1 MSKLLQERWMRLA
14 FAPNSTTVRIDE
26 ADEAHK
32 NSKIYDDCWDG
43 YVKVA
48 GKERGEDGSCEKQT
62 ESDEALQETENNLW
76 DNIRKAQ
83 EKPKSQRNHPNSKE
97 YQSAKKAAVKIN
109 NESDETLEETDENA
123 FMAKLAYA
131 AADGEEQVIIGD
143 KEYDVD
149 IDPDVAEEITGE
161 EIVEETIG
169 RWYRTINE
177 SGFDKE
183 KKDKMKCNSPR
194 RLRDGE
200 PGKGEKSKVV
210 KACDPGSDKEAIVKF
225 GDPDMPVQ
233 SHHSDNKSSFRA
245 RHKCDDKTMDKDWNK
260 AGYWSCKEW

>member
-1 MSKLLQERWMRLA
+1 MRLA

-48 GKERGEDGSCEKQT
+48 GKERGEPGSCEKQT

-76 DNIRKAQ
+76 NNIRKAQ
-83 EKPKSQRNHPNSKE
+83 KKPKSQRNHPNSKE
-97 YQSAKKAAVKIN
+97 YQSAKKAAEKIN
-109 NESDETLEETDENA
+109 KEGDESLEETDENP
-123 FMAKLAYA
+123 FMAKIAHA
-131 AADGEEQVIIGD
+131 AVDGEDTVIIGD
-143 KEYDVD
+143 KEYDVEM
-149 IDPDVAEEITGE
+149 DPETAEEITGE
-161 EIVEETIG
+161 KIEEAIAN
-169 RWYRTINE
+169 WYRMINE
-177 SGFDKE
+177 DGFDKE

-200 PGKGEKSKVV
+200 PGHGKKSKVV

-233 SHHSDNKSSFRA
+233 SHHKDNKASFRA

-260 AGYWSCKEW
+260 AGYWACKDW

>member
-48 GKERGEDGSCEKQT
+48 GKERGEDGSCERQT

-97 YQSAKKAAVKIN
+97 YQSAKKAAKEIN
-109 NESDETLEETDENA
+109 NESDETLEETDEN
-123 FMAKLAYA
+123 LAYKIA
-131 AADGEEQVIIGD
+131 KEVIA
-143 KEYDVD
+143 
-149 IDPDVAEEITGE
+149 DPDVEEVEVDGEVFPVEMTPSSAEEITGE
-161 EIVEETIG
+161 KIQEAIAN
-169 RWYRTINE
+169 WYQMINE
-177 SGFDKE
+177 NGFDKE

-194 RLRDGE
+194 RLRSGE
-200 PGKGEKSKVV
+200 PGHGDKSKVV
-210 KACDPGSDKEAIVKF
+210 KACDPGSDDEKIVKF

-233 SHHSDNKSSFRA
+233 SHHADNKASFRA
-245 RHKCDDKTMDKDWNK
+245 RHSCDDKTLKGDWDA